1 MDDRKKWL
9 LKTIIEDYIETA
21 EPVGS
26 KYLTTKHKLDIS
38 PATVRN
44 YMAELEEMGYLE
56 KPHTSS
62 GRVPSDKGYRVYVD
76 ELIVLKPIPM
86 ARAEQIRKLMSD
98 AMVEARDLIEQ
109 AATVLADQSNYVSV
123 VLTPRYSS
131 SFLQQIKI
139 LQIEPGR
146 ALVIVVLSEGIIRDR
161 VVRIPNLIKE
171 AQLMELAQS
180 IEHSLQGKKIDDIT
194 LVTITNAAEDST
206 IPEPLL
212 NQVLYEAYVSIK
224 QAGHLDM
231 YLQGQHQ
238 LLHQPEFY
246 DIDKAKRFL
255 STLKQ
260 ESIVAAYLDD
270 WQSRELPDLKEGTK
284 AISNIRAS
292 KDIDNAGKPAFMVR
306 IGQEIAL
313 EGMEDCS
320 FITTTYRIGGGLSGQ
335 IALIGPRRMPYCRS
349 IAQISFVNQALTDEI
364 RDRFYGNAEDTAADD
379 SSNK

>member
-76 ELIVLKPIPM
+76 ELIVLKPIPI

-98 AMVEARDLIEQ
+98 AMVEARNLIEQ

-161 VVRIPNLIKE
+161 IVRIPNLIKE

-255 STLKQ
+255 STLNK
-260 ESIVAAYLDD
+260 ENIVAAYLDD

>member
-76 ELIVLKPIPM
+76 ELIVLKPIPI

-98 AMVEARDLIEQ
+98 AMVEARNLIEQ

-161 VVRIPNLIKE
+161 IVRIPNLIKE

-255 STLKQ
+255 STLNK
-260 ESIVAAYLDD
+260 ENIVAAYLDD

-364 RDRFYGNAEDTAADD
+364 RDRFYGSAEDNAAGD
-379 SSNK
+379 SSNE

>member
-76 ELIVLKPIPM
+76 ELIVLKPIPI

-161 VVRIPNLIKE
+161 IVRIPNLIKE

-255 STLKQ
+255 STLNK
-260 ESIVAAYLDD
+260 ENIVAAYLDD

-364 RDRFYGNAEDTAADD
+364 RDRFYGSAEDNAAGD
-379 SSNK
+379 SSNE

>member
-76 ELIVLKPIPM
+76 ELIVLKPIPI

-161 VVRIPNLIKE
+161 IVRIPNLIKE

-255 STLKQ
+255 STLNK
-260 ESIVAAYLDD
+260 ENIVAAYLDD

>member
-98 AMVEARDLIEQ
+98 AMVEARNLIEQ

-255 STLKQ
+255 STLNK

>member
-1 MDDRKKWL
+1 
-9 LKTIIEDYIETA
+9 
-21 EPVGS
+21 
-26 KYLTTKHKLDIS
+26 
-38 PATVRN
+38 
-44 YMAELEEMGYLE
+44 
-56 KPHTSS
+56 
-62 GRVPSDKGYRVYVD
+62 
-76 ELIVLKPIPM
+76 
-86 ARAEQIRKLMSD
+86 
-98 AMVEARDLIEQ
+98 
-109 AATVLADQSNYVSV
+109 
-123 VLTPRYSS
+123 
-131 SFLQQIKI
+131 
-139 LQIEPGR
+139 
-146 ALVIVVLSEGIIRDR
+146 
-161 VVRIPNLIKE
+161 
-171 AQLMELAQS
+171 
-180 IEHSLQGKKIDDIT
+180 
-194 LVTITNAAEDST
+194 
-206 IPEPLL
+206 
-212 NQVLYEAYVSIK
+212 
-224 QAGHLDM
+224 M

-255 STLKQ
+255 STLNK

>member
-76 ELIVLKPIPM
+76 ELIVLKPIPI

-98 AMVEARDLIEQ
+98 AMVEARNLIEQ

-161 VVRIPNLIKE
+161 IVRIPNLIKE

-255 STLKQ
+255 STLNK

-364 RDRFYGNAEDTAADD
+364 RDRFYGSAEDNAAGD
-379 SSNK
+379 SSNE

>member
-255 STLKQ
+255 STLNK

-284 AISNIRAS
+284 AISDIRAS